1 MVKVS
6 ELMIAN
12 PQIEKFN
19 ELRELIIEVGRAGEV
34 FLEFDVK
41 PDYPDTPP
49 NWHLELETA
58 FYWGDRTRELKQRMG
73 DEGGGGDDQ

>member
-12 PQIEKFN
+12 PQFESFD
-19 ELRELIIEVGRAGEV
+19 ELRELVVLVGKSGEV

-41 PDYPDTPP
+41 PDYEDTPK
-49 NWHLELETA
+49 NWHMELETA
-58 FYWGDRTRELKQRMG
+58 FYWGDRTQKIKQEMQDKEG
-73 DEGGGGDDQ
+73 DGR

>member
-12 PQIEKFN
+12 PQFESFD
-19 ELRELIIEVGRAGEV
+19 ELRELVVLVGKSGEV

-41 PDYPDTPP
+41 PDYEDTPK
-49 NWHLELETA
+49 NWHMELETA
-58 FYWGDRTRELKQRMG
+58 FYWGDRTQKIRQEM
-73 DEGGGGDDQ
+73 EGKEGEDR

>member
-12 PQIEKFN
+12 PQFESFD
-19 ELRELIIEVGRAGEV
+19 ELRELVVLVGKSGEV

-41 PDYPDTPP
+41 PDYEDTPK
-49 NWHLELETA
+49 NWHMELETA
-58 FYWGDRTRELKQRMG
+58 FYWGDRTQKIKREMQDGKG
-73 DEGGGGDDQ
+73 DGR

>member
-12 PQIEKFN
+12 PQFESFD
-19 ELRELIIEVGRAGEV
+19 ELRELVVLVGKSGEV

-41 PDYPDTPP
+41 PDYEDTPK
-49 NWHLELETA
+49 NWHMELETA
-58 FYWGDRTRELKQRMG
+58 FYWGDRTQKIKREMQDR
-73 DEGGGGDDQ
+73 EGSDR

>member
-12 PQIEKFN
+12 PQFESFD
-19 ELRELIIEVGRAGEV
+19 ELRELVVLVGKSGEV

-41 PDYPDTPP
+41 PDYEDTPK
-49 NWHLELETA
+49 NWHMELETA
-58 FYWGDRTRELKQRMG
+58 FYWGDRTQKIRQEMERKE
-73 DEGGGGDDQ
+73 DGGR

>member
-12 PQIEKFN
+12 PQFESFD
-19 ELRELIIEVGRAGEV
+19 ELRELVVLVGKSGEV

-41 PDYPDTPP
+41 PDYEDTPK
-49 NWHLELETA
+49 NWHIELETA
-58 FYWGDRTRELKQRMG
+58 FYWGDRTQKIRQEMEKK
-73 DEGGGGDDQ
+73 EGGGR

>member
-12 PQIEKFN
+12 PQFESFD
-19 ELRELIIEVGRAGEV
+19 ELRELVVLVGKSGEV

-41 PDYPDTPP
+41 PDYEDTPK
-49 NWHLELETA
+49 NWHMELETA
-58 FYWGDRTRELKQRMG
+58 FYWGDRTQKIKQEMQ
-73 DEGGGGDDQ
+73 DKEGGGR

>member
-12 PQIEKFN
+12 PQFESFD
-19 ELRELIIEVGRAGEV
+19 ELRELVVLVGKSGEV

-41 PDYPDTPP
+41 PDYEDTPK
-49 NWHLELETA
+49 NWHMELETA
-58 FYWGDRTRELKQRMG
+58 FYWGDRTQKIKREMQDK
-73 DEGGGGDDQ
+73 EGGGR

>member
-12 PQIEKFN
+12 PQIEKFD
-19 ELRELIIEVGRAGEV
+19 ELRELVIEVGRSGEV

-58 FYWGDRTRELKQRMG
+58 FYWGDRTRELKKKMG
-73 DEGGGGDDQ
+73 EEEGGP

>member
-12 PQIEKFN
+12 PQFESFD
-19 ELRELIIEVGRAGEV
+19 ELRELVVLVGKSGEV

-41 PDYPDTPP
+41 PDYEDTPK
-49 NWHLELETA
+49 NWHMELETA
-58 FYWGDRTRELKQRMG
+58 FYWGDRTQKIKREMQDR
-73 DEGGGGDDQ
+73 EGGDR

>member
-12 PQIEKFN
+12 PQIEKFRD
-19 ELRELIIEVGRAGEV
+19 LRELVIEVGSRGER

-41 PDYPDTPP
+41 PDFPDTPP

-58 FYWGDRTRELKQRMG
+58 FYWGDRTRELKRQMG
-73 DEGGGGDDQ
+73 EGDDT